1 MAPAAARQGGSLC
14 RAACRQLL
22 FGLLV
27 LILFCEACKKVTFN
41 VPSKLEAGTLVGRVN
56 LKECLK
62 SAEHISSSDPD
73 FRILEDGSVYTTN
86 IISLSSEE
94 KTFTILLKDIQRH
107 EEKKMHVNLLS
118 HQKKTHKTR
127 HTRDT
132 VLRRTKRRWAPI
144 PSSMME
150 NSLGP
155 FPMQIQQVQSD
166 TAQNYAIYYSA
177 SGPGFDRD
185 PKGLFYIE
193 RETGNIFA
201 TGPVDREQ
209 YPKFEIVCY
218 ATTADGYSPEKPL
231 PHTIKIEDD
240 NDNAPCFTQDL
251 FEFVVPEHCK
261 PGTVVG
267 KVIAEDRDEMYTLH
281 TLLRYRIVTEQPS
294 LHKMFSVH
302 RDTGVITTLTPQLDR
317 ETTPKH
323 TLHVEVRDMA
333 GQPFGLCNTGTVV
346 VKVADINDNAPYF
359 GHSSYETKVQ
369 ENLVKVEILRI
380 PCLDKDEPNSP
391 AWNCRFSIVKG
402 NEDNHFDITTDGR
415 TNEGVLCVVKGL
427 DYETTNLRI
436 LEITAFNEIP
446 YAVVPYS
453 STLTQSTCTVR
464 VIVLDDDE
472 GPVFKPCL
480 LPITINGCGT
490 VGTVIRKYLAEDPET
505 GNSEGISYRIAPG
518 QCNWITVDENTGE
531 LRTAK
536 LFDKAMTGRQCN
548 ITVLAVDRSGKTGT
562 GTVFATVGACDKYYP
577 TMTPTEFT
585 ICRDRK
591 PVYITAVTPNESP
604 YSAPFRFDISDRSM
618 GSGWQTTQNDA
629 TSIYLSPRNDIPFGI
644 YKIPISVRDNA
655 GRQGTSMVTVNYCDC
670 TTPSDCVRHSDPH
683 ISPAVTLGVWAILAM
698 ILGSLLLLLILITLC
713 GCYGTGAV
721 SKHVT
726 DDLANQNLIIS
737 NTEAPGE
744 EVMDPNII
752 PLQAATV
759 NSCDHGVGMGTI
771 GHEVKTG
778 GQSFEMSKGG
788 HQTLESGRGYGQST
802 MEQGRYSY
810 SEWQNFM
817 HSRLG
822 EKVYMCRQD
831 EENKHSEDYVLPYN
845 YEGRGSLAGSVG
857 CCSDQQEVEVLD
869 FLDQLEPKF
878 RTLAETCVKR

>member
-1 MAPAAARQGGSLC
+1 MAPAAARPGGSLC
-14 RAACRQLL
+14 RTACRQLL

-27 LILFCEACKKVTFN
+27 LSLFCEACKKVTFN

-56 LKECLK
+56 LRECLK

-94 KTFTILLKDIQRH
+94 KTFTILLKNIQRH
-107 EEKKMHVNLLS
+107 EEKKIHVNLLV
-118 HQKKTHKTR
+118 HQEKTHKTR

-166 TAQNYAIYYSA
+166 TAQNYTIYYSA
-177 SGPGFDRD
+177 SGPGIDKD

-209 YPKFEIVCY
+209 YPSFKIICF

-231 PHTIKIEDD
+231 LHTIRIEDD

-267 KVIAEDRDEMYTLH
+267 KVIAEDRDELYTLH
-281 TLLRYRIVTEQPS
+281 TTLRYRIVSEQPP
-294 LHKMFSVH
+294 LPKMFSVH
-302 RDTGVITTLTPQLDR
+302 RESGVITTLTSQLDR
-317 ETTPKH
+317 EIIDKH
-323 TLHVEVRDMA
+323 IVLIEVRDMA

-346 VKVADINDNAPYF
+346 INVGDINDHAPYC

-369 ENLVKVEILRI
+369 ENQVNVEIMRI

-402 NEDNHFDITTDGR
+402 NEDNHFAITTDGR

-427 DYETTNLRI
+427 DYETASLRI
-436 LEITAFNEIP
+436 LEITVVNEIP

-453 STLTQSTCTVR
+453 SALPQGICTVR
-464 VIVLDDDE
+464 VIVVDVDE
-472 GPVFKPCL
+472 GPVFNPCL
-480 LPITINGCGT
+480 LHIRIDGCTT
-490 VGTVIRKYLAEDPET
+490 VGTVVGKYLAEDPET
-505 GNSEGISYRIAPG
+505 GNSEGISYQIAPD
-518 QCNWITVDENTGE
+518 QCSWITTDEKSGE
-531 LRTAK
+531 LRTTT
-536 LFDKAMTGRQCN
+536 LFDKDMAVRQCN
-548 ITVLAVDRSGKTGT
+548 ITIRAIDRSGKTGT
-562 GTVFATVGACDKYYP
+562 GTVLATIDACNRYYP
-577 TMTPTEFT
+577 ILTPRDFI

-591 PVYITAVTPNESP
+591 PVCITAVNPNEYP
-604 YSAPFRFDISDRSM
+604 YSAPFRFDISDKSV
-618 GSGWQTTQNDA
+618 GSGWQTIQHDA
-629 TSIYLSPRNDIPFGI
+629 KSMYLSPRNGIPFGI
-644 YKIPISVRDNA
+644 YTILISVRDNA
-655 GRQGTSMVTVNYCDC
+655 GRQGTSVVKVNYCDC
-670 TTPSDCVRHSDPH
+670 ITPSDCGVIRQSA
-683 ISPAVTLGVWAILAM
+683 PAVTLGVWAILAM

-759 NSCDHGVGMGTI
+759 NSCDQGVGMGTI
-771 GHEVKTG
+771 RHEVKTG

-788 HQTLESGRGYGQST
+788 HQTVESVRGYGQST
-802 MEQGRYSY
+802 MEQGRYSC

-857 CCSDQQEVEVLD
+857 CCSDQQEEEVLD

>member
-1 MAPAAARQGGSLC
+1 MVPAAARHRGSLC
-14 RAACRQLL
+14 RTACRQLL
-22 FGLLV
+22 FGLVV
-27 LILFCEACKKVTFN
+27 LSLLCEACKKVTFN

-86 IISLSSEE
+86 IISLPSEE

-107 EEKKMHVNLLS
+107 EEKKIHVNLIA
-118 HQKKTHKTR
+118 HQKKAHKTR
-127 HTRDT
+127 HARDT

-166 TAQNYAIYYSA
+166 TAQNYTIYYSA
-177 SGPGFDRD
+177 TGPGIDRD
-185 PKGLFYIE
+185 PKNLFYVE
-193 RETGNIFA
+193 RETGNVFA

-209 YPKFEIVCY
+209 YPEFKIIFF
-218 ATTADGYSPEKPL
+218 ATTADGYSPEIPL
-231 PHTIKIEDD
+231 PHTIRIEDD

-251 FEFVVPEHCK
+251 FTFVVPEHCK

-267 KVIAEDRDEMYTLH
+267 QVTAEDRDELYTLH
-281 TLLRYRIVTEQPS
+281 TALRYRIVSEEPPFP
-294 LHKMFSVH
+294 KMFSVH
-302 RDTGVITTLTPQLDR
+302 HESGVITTLTSQLDR
-317 ETTPKH
+317 EIIGKH
-323 TLHVEVRDMA
+323 LLLIEVRDMA

-346 VKVADINDNAPYF
+346 INVGDVNDNAPYF
-359 GHSSYETKVQ
+359 GHSSYETKVL
-369 ENLVKVEILRI
+369 ENRVNVEILRI

-391 AWNCRFSIVKG
+391 SWNCRFSIVKG
-402 NEDNHFDITTDGR
+402 NEDNHFAITTDGR
-415 TNEGVLCVVKGL
+415 TNEGILCVVKGL

-436 LEITAFNEIP
+436 LEIAASNEIP
-446 YAVVPYS
+446 YVLVPYS
-453 STLTQSTCTVR
+453 SGLGQSTCTVR
-464 VIVLDDDE
+464 VNVLDDDE

-480 LPITINGCGT
+480 LPITIDGCAAIGT
-490 VGTVIRKYLAEDPET
+490 VVGKYLAEDPET
-505 GNSEGISYRIAPG
+505 GNSEGIRYRIAPG
-518 QCNWITVDENTGE
+518 QSSWITIDENSGE
-531 LRTAK
+531 LRIAK
-536 LFDKAMTGRQCN
+536 LFGKDMTGRQCN
-548 ITVLAVDRSGKTGT
+548 ITVLAVDQSGKTGT
-562 GTVFATVGACDKYYP
+562 GTVLATIGACDRHYP
-577 TMTPTEFT
+577 IMTPTEFT
-585 ICRDRK
+585 MCRDRK

-604 YSAPFRFDISDRSM
+604 YSGPFRFDISDRSM
-618 GSGWQTTQNDA
+618 GSGWQTVQQDDI
-629 TSIYLSPRNDIPFGI
+629 SILLSPRTDIPYGI
-644 YKIPISVRDNA
+644 YKIPVTVRDSN
-655 GRQGTSMVTVNYCDC
+655 GRQGTSVVTVNYCDC
-670 TTPSDCVRHSDPH
+670 TTPSDCGMIPRR
-683 ISPAVTLGVWAILAM
+683 SPTVTLGVWAILAM

-721 SKHVT
+721 SKHVP

-759 NSCDHGVGMGTI
+759 NSCDQGVGMGTI

-788 HQTLESGRGYGQST
+788 HQTLESVRGYGQST

-822 EKVYMCRQD
+822 EKVYMCRQN

-857 CCSDQQEVEVLD
+857 CCSDHQEEEVLD

>member
-1 MAPAAARQGGSLC
+1 MLTNKGYYLLKCSVITSEHSIVRQ
-14 RAACRQLL
+14 AV
-22 FGLLV
+22 F
-27 LILFCEACKKVTFN
+27 KKRKEHCQII
-41 VPSKLEAGTLVGRVN
+41 PSV
-56 LKECLK
+56 CLK

-73 FRILEDGSVYTTN
+73 FRILEDGSVYTAN
-86 IISLSSEE
+86 IISLPSEE

-107 EEKKMHVNLLS
+107 EEKKIHVNLLV

-127 HTRDT
+127 HARDT

-166 TAQNYAIYYSA
+166 TAQNYTIYYSA
-177 SGPGFDRD
+177 TGPGIDRD
-185 PKGLFYIE
+185 PKNLFYVE
-193 RETGNIFA
+193 RETGNVFA

-209 YPKFEIVCY
+209 YPEFKIIFF
-218 ATTADGYSPEKPL
+218 ATTADGYSPEIPL
-231 PHTIKIEDD
+231 PHTIRIEDD
-240 NDNAPCFTQDL
+240 NDNAPSFTQDL
-251 FEFVVPEHCK
+251 FTFVAPEHCK

-267 KVIAEDRDEMYTLH
+267 QVTAEDRDELYTLH
-281 TLLRYRIVTEQPS
+281 TALKYRIVSEEPPFP
-294 LHKMFSVH
+294 KMFSVH
-302 RDTGVITTLTPQLDR
+302 PESGVITTLTSQLDR
-317 ETTPKH
+317 EIIGKH
-323 TLHVEVRDMA
+323 LLLIEVRDMA

-346 VKVADINDNAPYF
+346 INVKDVNDNAPYF
-359 GHSSYETKVQ
+359 GHSSYDTKVL
-369 ENLVKVEILRI
+369 ENRVNVEILRI

-402 NEDNHFDITTDGR
+402 NDDNHFAITTDGR
-415 TNEGVLCVVKGL
+415 TNEGILCVVKGL

-436 LEITAFNEIP
+436 LEIAASNEIP
-446 YAVVPYS
+446 YVVVPYS
-453 STLTQSTCTVR
+453 SGLAQSTCTVR
-464 VIVLDDDE
+464 VNILDDDE

-480 LPITINGCGT
+480 LPITIDGCAA
-490 VGTVIRKYLAEDPET
+490 VGTAVGKYLAEDPET
-505 GNSEGISYRIAPG
+505 GNSEGIRYRIAPG
-518 QCNWITVDENTGE
+518 QSNWITIDENSGE
-531 LRTAK
+531 LRIAK
-536 LFDKAMTGRQCN
+536 LFGNDLIGRQCN
-548 ITVLAVDRSGKTGT
+548 ITVLAVDQSEYK
-562 GTVFATVGACDKYYP
+562 CLN
-577 TMTPTEFT
+577 
-585 ICRDRK
+585 IDRK

-618 GSGWQTTQNDA
+618 DSGWQTVQQDGMT
-629 TSIYLSPRNDIPFGI
+629 DIPYGI
-644 YKIPISVRDNA
+644 YKIPVTVRDNK
-655 GRQGTSMVTVNYCDC
+655 GRQGTSVVSVNYCDC
-670 TTPSDCVRHSDPH
+670 TTPSDCGTVRQV
-683 ISPAVTLGVWAILAM
+683 SPAVTLGVWAILAM

-721 SKHVT
+721 SKHVP

-752 PLQAATV
+752 PLQTATV
-759 NSCDHGVGMGTI
+759 NSCDQGVGMGTI
-771 GHEVKTG
+771 GREVKTG

-788 HQTLESGRGYGQST
+788 HQTLESVRGYGQST

-822 EKVYMCRQD
+822 EKVYMCRQN

-857 CCSDQQEVEVLD
+857 CCSDHQEEEVLD

>member
-1 MAPAAARQGGSLC
+1 MAPAAARHGGSLC
-14 RAACRQLL
+14 GTACRQLL
-22 FGLLV
+22 LGLLV
-27 LILFCEACKKVTFN
+27 LSLWCEACKKVTFN

-62 SAEHISSSDPD
+62 SAERISSSDPD

-86 IISLSSEE
+86 IISLPSEE
-94 KTFTILLKDIQRH
+94 KTFTILLKDVQRH
-107 EEKKMHVNLLS
+107 EEKKIHVNLVA

-132 VLRRTKRRWAPI
+132 VLRRTKRKWGPI

-155 FPMQIQQVQSD
+155 FPLQIQQVQSD
-166 TAQNYAIYYSA
+166 TAQNYTIYYSA
-177 SGPGFDRD
+177 TGPGIDRD
-185 PKGLFYIE
+185 PKGLFYVE
-193 RETGNIFA
+193 RETGNVFA

-209 YPKFEIVCY
+209 YPEFKIIFF
-218 ATTADGYSPEKPL
+218 ANTADGYSPERPL
-231 PHTIKIEDD
+231 LHTIRIEDD

-251 FEFVVPEHCK
+251 FTFAVPEHCK

-267 KVIAEDRDEMYTLH
+267 KVTAEDRDELYTLH
-281 TLLRYRIVTEQPS
+281 TALRYRIVSEQPP
-294 LHKMFSVH
+294 LPKIFSVH
-302 RDTGVITTLTPQLDR
+302 HETGVITTLTSQLDR
-317 ETTPKH
+317 EIVGKH
-323 TLHVEVRDMA
+323 LLLVEVRDMA

-346 VKVADINDNAPYF
+346 INVGDVNDNAPCF
-359 GHSSYETKVQ
+359 VHSSYETKAL
-369 ENLVKVEILRI
+369 ENRVNVEILRI

-402 NEDNHFDITTDGR
+402 NEDNHFAITTDGR
-415 TNEGVLCVVKGL
+415 TNEGILCVVKGL
-427 DYETTNLRI
+427 DYETANLRI
-436 LEITAFNEIP
+436 LEITASNEIP
-446 YAVVPYS
+446 YVVVPYS
-453 STLTQSTCTVR
+453 SALAQCTCTVR

-480 LPITINGCGT
+480 LPITIDGCAA
-490 VGTVIRKYLAEDPET
+490 VGTVVGNYLAVDPET
-505 GNSEGISYRIAPG
+505 GNSEGIRYRIAPG
-518 QCNWITVDENTGE
+518 QSNWITIDENSGE
-531 LRTAK
+531 LRIAR
-536 LFDKAMTGRQCN
+536 LFDNDMTGRQCN
-548 ITVLAVDRSGKTGT
+548 ITVLAVDQSGKTGT
-562 GTVFATVGACDKYYP
+562 GTVLVTVGACDRYYP
-577 TMTPTEFT
+577 SVTPTEF
-585 ICRDRK
+585 IMCRDRK

-604 YSAPFRFDISDRSM
+604 YSAPFRFAISDRSM
-618 GSGWQTTQNDA
+618 DSGWQTVQQDDK
-629 TSIYLSPRNDIPFGI
+629 SVLLSPRTDIPYGI
-644 YKIPISVRDNA
+644 YKIPVNVRDNG
-655 GRQGTSMVTVNYCDC
+655 GRQGTSVVTVNYCDC
-670 TTPSDCVRHSDPH
+670 TTPSDCGMLRQED
-683 ISPAVTLGVWAILAM
+683 PAVTLGVWAILAM

-721 SKHVT
+721 SKHVP

-759 NSCDHGVGMGTI
+759 NSCDQGVGMGTI

-788 HQTLESGRGYGQST
+788 HQTLESVRGYGQST

-822 EKVYMCRQD
+822 E
-831 EENKHSEDYVLPYN
+831 EPI
-845 YEGRGSLAGSVG
+845 RGH
-857 CCSDQQEVEVLD
+857 
-869 FLDQLEPKF
+869 
-878 RTLAETCVKR
+878 TLIKN

>member
-14 RAACRQLL
+14 RTACRQLL

-27 LILFCEACKKVTFN
+27 LSLFCEACKKVTFN

-73 FRILEDGSVYTTN
+73 FRILEDGSLYTTN

-107 EEKKMHVNLLS
+107 EEKKIHVNLIA

-155 FPMQIQQVQSD
+155 FPLQIQQVQSD
-166 TAQNYAIYYSA
+166 TAQNYTIYYSA
-177 SGPGFDRD
+177 TGPGIDRD
-185 PKGLFYIE
+185 PKGLFYVE
-193 RETGNIFA
+193 RETGNVFA

-209 YPKFEIVCY
+209 YPEFKIIFY
-218 ATTADGYSPEKPL
+218 ATTADGYSPERPL
-231 PHTIKIEDD
+231 LHTIKIEDD
-240 NDNAPCFTQDL
+240 NDNIPCFTQDF

-261 PGTVVG
+261 AGTVVG
-267 KVIAEDRDEMYTLH
+267 KVTAEDRDEPYTLH
-281 TLLRYRIVTEQPS
+281 TELRYRIVSEQPP
-294 LHKMFSVH
+294 LPKMFFVH
-302 RDTGVITTLTPQLDR
+302 PESGVITTLIPQLDR
-317 ETTPKH
+317 EIIGKH
-323 TLHVEVRDMA
+323 MLLMEVRDMA
-333 GQPFGLCNTGTVV
+333 GQSFGLCNTGTVV
-346 VKVADINDNAPYF
+346 VNIGDINDNAPYF
-359 GHSSYETKVQ
+359 GHSSYEIQVL
-369 ENLVKVEILRI
+369 ENRVNVEILRI

-402 NEDNHFDITTDGR
+402 NEDNHFAITTDGR

-427 DYETTNLRI
+427 DYEITNLRI
-436 LEITAFNEIP
+436 LEIAASNEIP

-453 STLTQSTCTVR
+453 SALAQSTCTVR

-480 LPITINGCGT
+480 LPITIDGCMT
-490 VGTVIRKYLAEDPET
+490 VGTVVGKYLAEDPET

-518 QCNWITVDENTGE
+518 QSNWITIDENSGE

-536 LFDKAMTGRQCN
+536 LFDNDMTGRQCN
-548 ITVLAVDRSGKTGT
+548 ITVFAVDQSGKTGT
-562 GTVFATVGACDKYYP
+562 GTVLVTVGACNNYYP
-577 TMTPTEFT
+577 IVTPTDF
-585 ICRDRK
+585 IMCRDRK

-618 GSGWQTTQNDA
+618 GSGWQTTQQDDK
-629 TSIYLSPRNDIPFGI
+629 SIFLSARNDIPFGI
-644 YKIPISVRDNA
+644 YNIPINVRDNS

-670 TTPSDCVRHSDPH
+670 TTPSDCG
-683 ISPAVTLGVWAILAM
+683 ISRQAFPAVTLGVWAILAM

-721 SKHVT
+721 SKHEP

-759 NSCDHGVGMGTI
+759 NSCDQGVGMGTI

-788 HQTLESGRGYGQST
+788 HQTLESVRGYGQAT

-857 CCSDQQEVEVLD
+857 CCSDQQEEEVLD